1 MPDRVLL
8 TGVSGFLGGHV
19 ASALLAASYQVRG
32 SVRSLAK
39 ADKVRETLA
48 KAGADVGRLEFVALD
63 LLKDDGWEA
72 AAQGCRFLLHTASPF
87 VIRMPADKMELIRP
101 AIEGTER
108 ALNAGL
114 KAGVERIVLTSSMA
128 ALAYGHDRARTA
140 PFTAADWTNLDGPG
154 GTAYTESKTR
164 AERRAWE
171 IMEAA
176 GRKGDLVAINPGAIL
191 GPLLD
196 EDPGTSPVL
205 VIRLMNGSVPAAP
218 RLAFAIVDVRDVAA
232 AHVAAL
238 TSPTAGGR
246 RFPMAER
253 TLFFKEVADVLRQR
267 FPERAGK
274 MPRFEMPDWAVR
286 LYALFDSD
294 VRGNLGEL
302 GVVRR
307 VDSSDAEALLG
318 RKLIPADQAIVAT
331 AESLIAQ
338 KLV

>member
-19 ASALLAASYQVRG
+19 ASALLAAGYQVRG

-39 ADKVRETLA
+39 ADKVRDTLA

-87 VIRMPADKMELIRP
+87 VISMPADKMELIRP

-128 ALAYGHDRARTA
+128 ALAYGHERSRTA
-140 PFTAADWTNLDGPG
+140 LFTANDWTNLDGPG

-176 GRKGDLVAINPGAIL
+176 GRKGDLVAINPAVIL

-246 RFPMAER
+246 RFPMGER
-253 TLFFKEVADVLRQR
+253 TLFFKEVADILRQR

-274 MPRFEMPDWAVR
+274 TPRFEMPNWAVR

-294 VRGNLGEL
+294 VRANLGEL
-302 GVVRR
+302 GVARR
-307 VDSSDAEALLG
+307 LDSSDVEALLG

>member
-19 ASALLAASYQVRG
+19 ASALLAAGYQVRG

-39 ADKVRETLA
+39 ADKVRDTLT
-48 KAGADVGRLEFVALD
+48 KAGADVSRLEFVALD

-72 AAQGCRFLLHTASPF
+72 AAQGCRFLAHTASPF
-87 VIRMPADKMELIRP
+87 VLRMPTDKMDLIRP

-128 ALAYGHDRARTA
+128 AIAYGHDKNRTA
-140 PFTAADWTNLDGPG
+140 PFTAVDWTNLEGNG
-154 GTAYTESKTR
+154 VSAYVESKTR

-171 IMEAA
+171 IMKAA
-176 GRKGDLVAINPGAIL
+176 GRETDLAVINPSGIF

-196 EDPGTSPVL
+196 EDPGTSAQI
-205 VIRLMNGSVPAAP
+205 VIRFLKGSLPAVP
-218 RLAFAIVDVRDVAA
+218 RLSFSIIDVRDVAA

-238 TSPTAGGR
+238 AAPSAGGHRFPMGERNLSLLEFANILRR
-246 RFPMAER
+246 RFPAYAAK
-253 TLFFKEVADVLRQR
+253 L
-267 FPERAGK
+267 
-274 MPRFEMPDWAVR
+274 PRFELPDWVVR
-286 LYALFDSD
+286 VYALFDADLRSN
-294 VRGNLGEL
+294 RGEL
-302 GVVRR
+302 GVVKRL
-307 VDSSDAEALLG
+307 DSRDVVALLG
-318 RKLIPADQAIVAT
+318 RDLIPAEAALVAT
-331 AESLIAQ
+331 AESLIAF

>member
-19 ASALLAASYQVRG
+19 ASALLAAGYQVRG

-39 ADKVRETLA
+39 ADKVRDALT
-48 KAGADVGRLEFVALD
+48 KAGADVSRLEFVALD

-87 VIRMPADKMELIRP
+87 VFQMPADKMELIRP
-101 AIEGTER
+101 ATEGTER

-114 KAGVERIVLTSSMA
+114 KAAVERIVLTSSMA
-128 ALAYGHDRARTA
+128 AIAYGHDRSRTA
-140 PFTAADWTNLDGPG
+140 PFTAADWTELEGRGCN
-154 GTAYTESKTR
+154 AYVESKTR

-171 IMEAA
+171 VMKAA
-176 GRKGDLVAINPGAIL
+176 GREADLAAINPSGIY

-196 EDPGTSPVL
+196 EDPGTSALL
-205 VIRLMNGSVPAAP
+205 VKRLLDGSMPAAP
-218 RLAFAIVDVRDVAA
+218 RFNFAVVDVRDVAA

-238 TSPTAGGR
+238 TAPSAGGHR
-246 RFPMAER
+246 VPMGER
-253 TLFFKEVADVLRQR
+253 TLSIKECADILRR
-267 FPERAGK
+267 RLPAYARK
-274 MPRFEMPDWAVR
+274 PPRFEMPDLGVR
-286 LYALFDSD
+286 LYALFDRD
-294 VRGNLGEL
+294 LRGNLDEL

-307 VDSSDAEALLG
+307 LDSSDVVALLG
-318 RKLIPADQAIVAT
+318 RALIPAETAIVAT
-331 AESLIAQ
+331 AESLIAF

>member
-19 ASALLAASYQVRG
+19 ASALLAAGYQVRG
-32 SVRSLAK
+32 SVRGLAK
-39 ADKVRETLA
+39 ADKVRDTLA

-87 VIRMPADKMELIRP
+87 VISMPADKMELIRP

-128 ALAYGHDRARTA
+128 ALAYGHERSRTA
-140 PFTAADWTNLDGPG
+140 LFTANDWTNLDGPG

-176 GRKGDLVAINPGAIL
+176 GRKGDLVAINPAVIL

-253 TLFFKEVADVLRQR
+253 TLFFKEVADILRQR

-274 MPRFEMPDWAVR
+274 TPRFEMPNWAVR

-294 VRGNLGEL
+294 VRANLGEL
-302 GVVRR
+302 GVARR
-307 VDSSDAEALLG
+307 LDSSDVEALLG

>member
-19 ASALLAASYQVRG
+19 ASALLAAGYQVRG

-39 ADKVRETLA
+39 ADKVRDTLT
-48 KAGADVGRLEFVALD
+48 KAGADVSRLEFVALD

-72 AAQGCRFLLHTASPF
+72 AAQGCRFLAHTASPF
-87 VIRMPADKMELIRP
+87 VLRMPTDKMDLIRP

-128 ALAYGHDRARTA
+128 AIAYGHDRGRAA
-140 PFTAADWTNLDGPG
+140 PFTAADWTNLEGRG
-154 GTAYTESKTR
+154 VTAYVESKTR

-171 IMEAA
+171 IMKAA
-176 GRKGDLVAINPGAIL
+176 GRETDLAVINPSGIF

-196 EDPGTSPVL
+196 EDPGTSAQI
-205 VIRLMNGSVPAAP
+205 VIRFLKGSLPAVP
-218 RLAFAIVDVRDVAA
+218 RLSFSIIDVRDVAA

-238 TSPTAGGR
+238 AAPSAGGHRFPMGERNLSLLEFANILRR
-246 RFPMAER
+246 RFPAYAAK
-253 TLFFKEVADVLRQR
+253 L
-267 FPERAGK
+267 
-274 MPRFEMPDWAVR
+274 PRFELPDWVVR
-286 LYALFDSD
+286 VYALFDADLRSN
-294 VRGNLGEL
+294 RGEL
-302 GVVRR
+302 GVVKRL
-307 VDSSDAEALLG
+307 DSRDVVALLG
-318 RKLIPADQAIVAT
+318 RDLIPAEAALVAT
-331 AESLIAQ
+331 AESLIAF